1 MTPLTGLL
9 NFLPYYDVSMGIDVV
24 ARSFSIDAVLFDVN
38 KELSTADA
46 DTPNTVL
53 VVNGLVPVMSGGS
66 LIGYALIDQTDA
78 DGRTH
83 ARLFLDYSTP
93 ERLELENGERRYLH
107 AIVRY
112 AIEGGSI
119 LADAPVIETRF
130 HISHLEI
137 SPKENKA
144 EVAIGEL

>member
-1 MTPLTGLL
+1 MTEA
-9 NFLPYYDVSMGIDVV
+9 I
-24 ARSFSIDAVLFDVN
+24 LFDVN
-38 KELSTADA
+38 KSLGTAEA
-46 DTPNTVL
+46 NTPNVVL

-66 LIGYALIDQTDA
+66 LIGYALIDETNG
-78 DGRTH
+78 DGRTR

-119 LADAPVIETRF
+119 MADAPVIETRF
-130 HISHLEI
+130 YISHLEI

-144 EVAIGEL
+144 ESAIGEL